1 MATGPI
7 YIVHPPEQW
16 FPGIGEWI
24 RDVEST
30 ASNYPEW
37 AAFPLRWIKMR
48 DDHGFRVTDILSR
61 VGSDLGPVLI
71 FGSAQAAPRQEV
83 KQRLAGKTIVRV
95 ANPSDSTEMWSD
107 LLELRNL
114 FASGEPFLP
123 RRRVATMLIVR
134 KLHRCDYWGG
144 SHNKNF
150 IWSDDIANGRGVD
163 PAFKD
168 IAQAVANFLLLKG
181 ILVAKYGHGKR
192 KKRQQYALNSDRR
205 NDIQRLANEGQIS
218 DRSVQHWFYKDDQV
232 TSARVLDDWEPI

>member
-24 RDVEST
+24 RDVESIV
-30 ASNYPEW
+30 SNDPEW
-37 AAFPLRWIKMR
+37 VAFPLRWIKMR

-71 FGSAQAAPRQEV
+71 FKGARTAPRQEV
-83 KQRLAGKTIVRV
+83 LQRLEGKTVAVVR
-95 ANPSDSTEMWSD
+95 NPSDSTELWSD
-107 LLELRNL
+107 LCMLRVQ
-114 FASGEPFLP
+114 FASGEPFLS

-134 KLHRCDYWGG
+134 KLYRHDYWGG

-150 IWSDDIANGRGVD
+150 IWGDEIANGRGVD

-168 IAQAVANFLLLKG
+168 IAQAVANFLLLRG

-192 KKRQQYALNSDRR
+192 KKRQKYALNSDRR
-205 NDIQRLANEGQIS
+205 DDIKGLANEGQIL
-218 DRSVQHWFYKDDQV
+218 DMSVQHWFYKDDQV
-232 TSARVLDDWEPI
+232 TSARILDDWEPI

>member
-30 ASNYPEW
+30 ASNDPEW
-37 AAFPLRWIKMR
+37 VAFPLRWIRMQ

-83 KQRLAGKTIVRV
+83 KQRLAGKTVVRV
-95 ANPSDSTEMWSD
+95 TNPSDSTEMWSD

-123 RRRVATMLIVR
+123 RRLVVAILIVR
-134 KLHRCDYWGG
+134 KLYRHKYWGG
-144 SHNKNF
+144 SHEKNF
-150 IWSDDIANGRGVD
+150 LWVDEIASGRGVD
-163 PAFKD
+163 SAFKD
-168 IAQAVANFLLLKG
+168 IAQDVANFLQLKG
-181 ILVAKYGHGKR
+181 LLVPKYGRGKR
-192 KKRQQYALNSDRR
+192 KKRQKYALNSDRR
-205 NDIQRLANEGQIS
+205 NDIQGLANHGQLS
-218 DRSVQHWFYKDDQV
+218 DRSVERWFYKDDQV